1 MMKWIKLAMRNI
13 LRNKRRSLVTLIAIA
28 VGFSAISLFRGYTDR
43 IYWFLKEGA
52 IRGESL
58 AHLTIYKADWLE
70 KGKLDP
76 ERYMFS
82 QEEIKRITGL
92 VMQEKEVVLITPQ
105 IQVNGLITNGTIS
118 LPFIAQGVVPGDDKI
133 IKGSWA
139 ALRPMTGEQ
148 LNDHKPYGVEVAKDL
163 ARFLNLEPGKDGVVM
178 APTLSGQMNA
188 LDIQVAGV
196 FDTTMAATND
206 KFMRFNFDFAQSLYN
221 TKGAEKFVVLL
232 KDEKKT
238 GKMRKAIL
246 AKLTAAG
253 IACEIKTWNEMSAY
267 YARSKGL
274 LDVILLFILSIV
286 LVIVTM
292 STVNTMSMAILERT
306 REIGTLRALGL
317 KQRGISIL
325 FATEGGLM
333 GLFGSLAGIVIHLI
347 VCTILR
353 IVSPTYMP
361 PSGTVAVRLWVDY
374 IPATLFALMVFLVF
388 LSLLTAFIAA
398 RRAAGQ
404 NIVDALKHV

>member
-28 VGFSAISLFRGYTDR
+28 VGFSAISLFRGYTGR

-105 IQVNGLITNGTIS
+105 IQVNGLVTNGTIS
-118 LPFIAQGVVPGDDKI
+118 LPFIAQGVVPRDDKI

-139 ALRPMTGEQ
+139 ALRPVTGEQ

>member
-1 MMKWIKLAMRNI
+1 MKWIKLAVRNI

-28 VGFSAISLFRGYTDR
+28 VGFSAISLFRGYTGR

-82 QEEIKRITGL
+82 QEEIRRITEL
-92 VMQEKEVVLITPQ
+92 VTQEKEVILITPQ
-105 IQVNGLITNGTIS
+105 IQVNGLVTNGTVS
-118 LPFIAQGVVPGDDKI
+118 LPFIAQGMVPRDDII

-139 ALRPMTGEQ
+139 ALRPVTGER
-148 LNDHKPYGVEVAKDL
+148 LNDNKPYGVEVAKDL

-221 TKGAEKFVVLL
+221 TKAAEKFVVLL

-253 IACEIKTWNEMSAY
+253 IACEIKTWSEMSAY

-292 STVNTMSMAILERT
+292 STVNTMGMAILERT

-317 KQRGISIL
+317 KRRGISIL

-333 GLFGSLAGIVIHLI
+333 GLFGSLAGIAMHLI

-353 IVSPTYMP
+353 IASPTYMP

-374 IPATLFALMVFLVF
+374 IPETLLALMVFLVF

-398 RRAAGQ
+398 KRAAGQ